1 MIARF
6 SFAAMLVVFS
16 ILCSDPAFAQKKDLP
31 DSVVVISDTTDL
43 DELFKQARTLAYN
56 KDYIPSRRILNA
68 ILEAKSDY
76 YDVRTFLGRTY
87 AWEGMYNEAR
97 TEFSRVLIEK
107 PDFAD
112 ALDALI
118 DVEIWTEQFTIA
130 NEYIKIALSYYP
142 TSEQFLMKKVKVSLR
157 QQDKLTASMT
167 LRKILD
173 INPGNREALKMLNET
188 GGLKLNNHFT
198 VSYIVDFFDKQ
209 NKPQQLAYFEY
220 GKSFGFGSINLRA
233 NYANKFEKD
242 GWQGELDAYVHFVK
256 GTYAYLNG
264 GYSTSGIF
272 PDYRLGGDIY
282 QKLFAGFEIS
292 LGARYL
298 YFGSDDS
305 LPINLGI
312 KRVSNPDADS
322 FLYVMK
328 NPGTLLY
335 SGYIGNY
342 FRNYWFGLRGYYT
355 PKSELENREGTV
367 VTTKDASL
375 SLVLN
380 IRYYISDADNYFGVR
395 FNRGRSPD
403 NPSAAVVDPTTAEI
417 GFLETFPLKSYSGG
431 VELQRNA
438 FGKWLIKGEVAYAK
452 EEVAR
457 DRFLQRI
464 TLNIQLK
471 NIF

>member
-1 MIARF
+1 MFMRLLY
-6 SFAAMLVVFS
+6 AATIVVFS
-16 ILCSDPAFAQKKDLP
+16 ILCSDQAFAQKKAISDT
-31 DSVVVISDTTDL
+31 VVVISDTTDL
-43 DELFKQARTLAYN
+43 DALFSRARTLAYN
-56 KDYIPSRRILNA
+56 KEYTQSRRILTA

-87 AWEGMYNEAR
+87 AWEGLYNEAR

-107 PDFAD
+107 PDFSE

-142 TSEQFLMKKVKVSLR
+142 TSEKFLMKKVKVSLR
-157 QQDKLTASMT
+157 QQDKLTASLT

-198 VSYIVDFFDKQ
+198 VGYVVDFFDKQ
-209 NKPQQLAYFEY
+209 NKPQQLASFEY
-220 GKSFGFGSINLRA
+220 GKSFKFGSLNLRA
-233 NYANKFEKD
+233 NYADKFD
-242 GWQGELDAYVHFVK
+242 DGGWQGELDAYIRFVK
-256 GTYAYLNG
+256 GTYAYLNA
-264 GYSTSGIF
+264 GYSPSGIF
-272 PDYRLGGDIY
+272 PDYRFGGDIF

-298 YFGSDDS
+298 YFDTNDS

-312 KRVSNPDADS
+312 PRVTNPDADS
-322 FLYVMK
+322 FRFVMK

-335 SGYIGNY
+335 TGYIGNY

-355 PKSELENREGTV
+355 PKSDLKSNDGSL

-380 IRYYISDADNYFGVR
+380 VRYYISDADNYFGVR

-403 NPSAAVVDPTTAEI
+403 VPSAATVDPTTAEI
-417 GFLETFPLKSYSGG
+417 GFIETIPLKSYSGT

-438 FGKWLIKGEVAYAK
+438 FGKWLVKGEVGYAK

-457 DRFLQRI
+457 DRYLQRI
-464 TLNIQLK
+464 TLNVQLK

>member
-1 MIARF
+1 
-6 SFAAMLVVFS
+6 MLVVFS
-16 ILCSDPAFAQKKDLP
+16 ILYSDHAIAQKKEIN
-31 DSVVVISDTTDL
+31 DSPVVVTDTTDL
-43 DELFKQARTLAYN
+43 DELYKQARTLAYN
-56 KDYIPSRRILNA
+56 KEYAASRKILNA
-68 ILEAKSDY
+68 ILDAKSDY

-87 AWEGMYNEAR
+87 AWEGLYNEAR
-97 TEFSRVLIEK
+97 SEFSRVLIEK

-118 DVEIWTEQFTIA
+118 DVEIWAEQFTVA
-130 NEYIKIALSYYP
+130 NEYIKIALGYYP

-198 VSYIVDFFDKQ
+198 VSYAVDFFDKQ
-209 NKPQQLAYFEY
+209 NSPQQLASFEY
-220 GKSFGFGSINLRA
+220 GKSFRFGSLNFRA
-233 NYANKFEKD
+233 NYASKFGKD
-242 GWQGELDAYVHFVK
+242 GWQVESDAYINFVK
-256 GTYAYLNG
+256 GTYAYLNA

-272 PDYRLGGDIY
+272 PDLRFGGDIY

-298 YFGSDDS
+298 FFDTHDS

-312 KRVSNPDADS
+312 PRVSNPDADS
-322 FLYVMK
+322 FMYIMK
-328 NPGTLLY
+328 NQGTLLY
-335 SGYIGNY
+335 TGYIGNY
-342 FRNYWFGLRGYYT
+342 FRNYWFGIRGYYT
-355 PKSELENREGTV
+355 PKTDLKKYDGTV
-367 VTTKDASL
+367 VTQKDASL
-375 SLVLN
+375 SLILN
-380 IRYYISDADNYFGVR
+380 IRYYISDADNYFGVK

-403 NPSAAVVDPTTAEI
+403 NPSAATVDPNTSEI
-417 GFLETFPLKSYSGG
+417 GFIETFPLKSYSGG

-438 FGKWLIKGEVAYAK
+438 FGKWLIKGEVSYAK